1 MEHRAT
7 GRGEQAREASTARVL
22 ASARTLF
29 ARRGFSACRV
39 ADIAREAGMSPGNV
53 YWLFDSKEAILR
65 TILVDGFAELER
77 MAAAVADEYG
87 PARRKLDIL
96 VARTI
101 DHYRRND
108 ALMTILGSL
117 GGGGGRELLGR
128 LEIDRDAI
136 EERRR
141 ASLRRVL
148 AEARSE
154 GAVAP
159 ADPDLLV
166 TLYLALFDGLVAG
179 DHRRWSEIPS
189 DDLRDA
195 ALRVIGYRPAG

>member
-1 MEHRAT
+1 MERRAS
-7 GRGEQAREASTARVL
+7 GRGEQARESSTSRVL
-22 ASARTLF
+22 ASARILF
-29 ARRGFSACRV
+29 ARRGFSSCRV
-39 ADIAREAGMSPGNV
+39 ADIARDAGMSPGNV

-65 TILVDGFAELER
+65 AILVDGLAELER
-77 MAAAVADEYG
+77 MAAAVAGEYG

-101 DHYRRND
+101 DHYRRNA

-117 GGGGGRELLGR
+117 GGDGGRELLRR
-128 LEIDRDAI
+128 LGIDRDAI
-136 EERRR
+136 DERRR
-141 ASLRRVL
+141 AHLRQVL

-179 DHRRWSEIPS
+179 DLRRWSEIPS

>member
-1 MEHRAT
+1 MERRAT

-29 ARRGFSACRV
+29 ARRGFAACRV
-39 ADIAREAGMSPGNV
+39 ADIARDAGMSPGNV

-65 TILVDGFAELER
+65 TILVDGFAELEQ

-108 ALMTILGSL
+108 ALMTILGGL
-117 GGGGGRELLGR
+117 GGDGGRELLRR
-128 LEIDRDAI
+128 LEIDRGAI

-179 DHRRWSEIPS
+179 DRQRWSEISS